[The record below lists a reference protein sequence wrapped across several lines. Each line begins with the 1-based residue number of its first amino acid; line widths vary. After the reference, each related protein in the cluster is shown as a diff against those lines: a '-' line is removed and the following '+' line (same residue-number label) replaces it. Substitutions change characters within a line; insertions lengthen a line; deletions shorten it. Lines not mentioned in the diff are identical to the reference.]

1 MDSHFSAFALICPV
15 CGGEI
20 EKVVERGS
28 RSLFACKDCHCDV
41 IVPTPAWEI
50 ARLKR
55 EQRWQAKRSTLNP
68 VNRTTPPRTSLAAGS
83 GTPEK

>member
-1 MDSHFSAFALICPV
+1 MEAPFSAFALICPV
-15 CGGEI
+15 CGGQI
-20 EKVVERGS
+20 EKVVERRS
-28 RSLFACKDCHCDV
+28 RSLFACKECQCDV

-68 VNRTTPPRTSLAAGS
+68 LSRTTRPRTSLAAGN
-83 GTPEK
+83 GTREK